1 MLLEQLSPAAQDYIK
16 LIYEL
21 TEGDGKAS
29 TNALAEEM
37 GVRPASV
44 TGMIQKLDKIEPAL
58 IEYEKWQGVSL
69 TKTGRLLALELI
81 RHHRLLESFL
91 YGYLGYDWNEVHEE
105 AHRLEHVI
113 SEALEDRLAEMMGHP
128 QTDPH
133 GALIP
138 DANLEWPDVARRHP
152 LLECEAGMQV
162 IIAEVADEDAAVLA
176 EIAAYGLL
184 PRTPLRI
191 VATPTANE
199 TDWTLQIGSAETLLT
214 IPPEL
219 IAQILVNLDSVGEN
233 A

>member
-21 TEGDGKAS
+21 TDGERKAS
-29 TNALAEEM
+29 TTALAEEM

-44 TGMIQKLDKIEPAL
+44 SGMIKKLNKIEPAL

-69 TKTGRLLALELI
+69 TETGRLLALELI

-128 QTDPH
+128 KTDPH
-133 GALIP
+133 GGLIP
-138 DANLEWPDVARRHP
+138 DANLEWPEVDPRHP
-152 LLECEAGMQV
+152 LTDCQVGMQV
-162 IIAEVADEDAAVLA
+162 VIAEVADEDA
-176 EIAAYGLL
+176 GLL
-184 PRTPLRI
+184 ARSDGCR
-191 VATPTANE
+191 
-199 TDWTLQIGSAETLLT
+199 D
-214 IPPEL
+214 
-219 IAQILVNLDSVGEN
+219 
-233 A
+233 